1 MEKTVIKGGVRGL
14 VTLAM
19 LMSLSFIL
27 GKFLQIPIGD
37 SIRISFENLPILL
50 AGIIYGPVAGAVTGA
65 LADLLGCF
73 LKGYAIIP
81 LITVAAGAIGLMA
94 GLMRRMIKGN
104 SYINILLIT
113 IVPHI
118 TGSMIIKSI
127 ALHFAY
133 GHPWEML
140 VIRIPIYLATAAV
153 EAFFIYTFYRRNLMK
168 HLGGRS

>member
-1 MEKTVIKGGVRGL
+1 MEKTIIKGGVRGL

-50 AGIIYGPVAGAVTGA
+50 AGIIYGPVAGMITGV

-81 LITVAAGAIGLMA
+81 LITIAAGVIGFLA
-94 GLMRRMIKGN
+94 GLMRRLIRGN
-104 SYINILLIT
+104 SYISILLIAL
-113 IVPHI
+113 VPHI

-127 ALHFAY
+127 ALNLAY
-133 GHPWEML
+133 GQPWAIL
-140 VIRIPIYLATAAV
+140 AIRIPIYIVTAAA
-153 EAFFIYTFYRRNLMK
+153 EAFLIYTIYRKNLMK
-168 HLGGRS
+168 HLGGKF